1 MILTGLAGGFIYHTL
16 FEGKSQYVLTYFIV
30 MIMFSSY
37 GLYLLVKP
45 KNFNNNS
52 DSEKETLGDKFKK
65 VIFKIDSKTRQ
76 S

>member
-1 MILTGLAGGFIYHTL
+1 
-16 FEGKSQYVLTYFIV
+16 
-30 MIMFSSY
+30 MFSSY

>member
-45 KNFNNNS
+45 KNFNSN
-52 DSEKETLGDKFKK
+52 SEKETLGNKIKK

>member
-1 MILTGLAGGFIYHTL
+1 
-16 FEGKSQYVLTYFIV
+16 
-30 MIMFSSY
+30 MFSSY

-45 KNFNNNS
+45 KNFSSNS
-52 DSEKETLGDKFKK
+52 DSEKETLGDKIKK